1 MGESVDI
8 VGEHSGLHIL
18 LKVKNGMSEQKLI
31 EAAAEQKI
39 TIYPTSIYYH
49 TANKNQTPYVLLG
62 FAGLSDEEIKMGI
75 DSLFK
80 AWFVQ

>member
-1 MGESVDI
+1 M
-8 VGEHSGLHIL
+8 
-18 LKVKNGMSEQKLI
+18 
-31 EAAAEQKI
+31 
-39 TIYPTSIYYH
+39 
-49 TANKNQTPYVLLG
+49 LG